1 MVCTQEVSKNENK
14 LTNVKCNFLKSLF
27 NGTKT
32 KAINEMFYK
41 LLHVKFDSDMA
52 RVYKEGKKKEI
63 CI

>member
-41 LLHVKFDSDMA
+41 LLHMKFDSDMA
-52 RVYKEGKKKEI
+52 QDV
-63 CI
+63 